1 MINEIVHYL
10 WLSVEHLSRPMVVS
24 VLQPSISTFCS
35 LSDNQEKLV
44 LFHSSIASADS
55 RINSI
60 WVLVSF
66 KKKKRFFKQDNQ
78 QNQQNQR
85 LHKKVCATSL
95 TEQSN
100 VVLTGAVR
108 EVEGSGKQL
117 RKRPAVPAVWQT
129 DASKVLSWT
138 VSLSDFFFLL
148 FFLNRWI
155 QNNFIDLHR
164 FSNQRGVLMM
174 MMAAENGPL
183 CLYTDIALKIIK
195 HIENRQKT

>member
-1 MINEIVHYL
+1 MIIRKNSFCFTVQL
-10 WLSVEHLSRPMVVS
+10 Q
-24 VLQPSISTFCS
+24 VLIQESTAFECS
-35 LSDNQEKLV
+35 FLL
-44 LFHSSIASADS
+44 
-55 RINSI
+55 
-60 WVLVSF
+60 
-66 KKKKRFFKQDNQ
+66 KKKKKVLQAG
-78 QNQQNQR
+78 NQQNQR

-138 VSLSDFFFLL
+138 VSLSDFFF
-148 FFLNRWI
+148 FLNRWI

>member
-66 KKKKRFFKQDNQ
+66 KKKKVLQAG
-78 QNQQNQR
+78 NQQNQR

-138 VSLSDFFFLL
+138 VSLSDFFIFY
-148 FFLNRWI
+148 FLNRWI

>member
-66 KKKKRFFKQDNQ
+66 LKKKVLQAG
-78 QNQQNQR
+78 NQQNQR

-138 VSLSDFFFLL
+138 VSLSDFFFPTDESKTTLL
-148 FFLNRWI
+148 I
-155 QNNFIDLHR
+155 FIDSLIKEEFWWWWWLLKMGLCVSTQILH
-164 FSNQRGVLMM
+164 
-174 MMAAENGPL
+174 
-183 CLYTDIALKIIK
+183 
-195 HIENRQKT
+195 